1 MIWRL
6 SQLSFD
12 TISSCLQQ
20 FIHATSCCLHVG
32 ESNYQ
37 SQLISFFC
45 EMKIWWTI
53 YLYFLF
59 ASAVLKSS
67 NLKAK
72 RTWMRCKKKCIYV
85 SICKCWRFI
94 IIDCLENKSWKLFL
108 PKLFKFQIC
117 NLNLHCGFMLK
128 LLCKIKIMFRNTLF
142 LYKLLPN

>member
-1 MIWRL
+1 MIQSLVASNSSSMQHHCVFMLVNQIIKVSWFPFFVKWK
-6 SQLSFD
+6 FD
-12 TISSCLQQ
+12 EQYI
-20 FIHATSCCLHVG
+20 
-32 ESNYQ
+32 
-37 SQLISFFC
+37 
-45 EMKIWWTI
+45 
-53 YLYFLF
+53 YFLF
-59 ASAVLKSS
+59 ASAVLKSLD
-67 NLKAK
+67 LKGK
-72 RTWMRCKKKCIYV
+72 GTWMRCKKKCIYV